1 MSANYWDNGLWD
13 AALWDGEDPPFVEAP
28 LGGHFGFDEE
38 KRTKQWE
45 DERKVEG
52 QRKQK
57 LKEAL
62 FGLPEEKREVI
73 APPKIIEIAIQSEI
87 QYDALLSQI
96 ESIGKQIGDEQD
108 EQDIEILLEHL

>member
-13 AALWDGEDPPFVEAP
+13 AAVWDGEDQ

-38 KRTKQWE
+38 KRTKQW
-45 DERKVEG
+45 DNERKVEG

-73 APPKIIEIAIQSEI
+73 APPKIIEIAIQNEI

-96 ESIGKQIGDEQD
+96 ESIAKQICDEQD
-108 EQDIEILLEHL
+108 EQDVEILLEHL

>member
-13 AALWDGEDPPFVEAP
+13 AALWDGEDPPVVETL

-45 DERKVEG
+45 DERKVEN

-57 LKEAL
+57 LKEVL
-62 FGLPEEKREVI
+62 FGLPEEKE
-73 APPKIIEIAIQSEI
+73 KS
-87 QYDALLSQI
+87 LLHQR
-96 ESIGKQIGDEQD
+96 
-108 EQDIEILLEHL
+108 

>member
-13 AALWDGEDPPFVEAP
+13 AAVWDGEDPPVVETL

-45 DERKVEG
+45 DERKVEN

-57 LKEAL
+57 LKEVL

-73 APPKIIEIAIQSEI
+73 ASSKIIEIAIQSEI
-87 QYDALLSQI
+87 QYDALLLQI
-96 ESIGKQIGDEQD
+96 KSIAKQIDDEQD
-108 EQDIEILLEHL
+108 EQDLEMLLEYL